1 MKVKL
6 AKELEMEKNVD
17 KELEA
22 ILGRAVTM
30 KDIEALYAQ
39 DLKLLNAIECG
50 LGNKIQSMK
59 EILAAIHLQ
68 RAWKGFVAR
77 KKAAQARGKLGEF
90 TEKYNVFVNKIAGH
104 RRERAAINLQRAW
117 RRYWKAAQERRAAN
131 RRHFAE
137 LEKKKTDEKQQVQG

>member
-22 ILGRAVTM
+22 ILGRAVSM
-30 KDIEALYAQ
+30 KDIEAMYAQ

-77 KKAAQARGKLGEF
+77 KKAARARGKLGEF

-104 RRERAAINLQRAW
+104 RRERAAKNL
-117 RRYWKAAQERRAAN
+117 
-131 RRHFAE
+131 
-137 LEKKKTDEKQQVQG
+137 